1 MVKKL
6 DSIPN
11 ELSNA
16 KIETSFFI
24 IEATDDLTIDGMFEG
39 YISSIPTII
48 LNIDCNMVILILDFL
63 RFYTKIKEQL
73 EVSNVSHYCNI
84 QSF

>member
-39 YISSIPTII
+39 YISTIPTII
-48 LNIDCNMVILILDFL
+48 LNIDCNMVILILDFV
-63 RFYTKIKEQL
+63 KILYKNKRTAGSIKCKSL
-73 EVSNVSHYCNI
+73 L
-84 QSF
+84 